1 MAGWWLT
8 YPSEKYESQLG
19 LLFPIY
25 EKIKP
30 CSKPPIRHGVLPH
43 NFNTLIIVWPI
54 RRVWTIPLGYMSP
67 ESGGSTMAIRMGE
80 TSSVRAC
87 LVTCSDKPGAQGSP
101 GGSREVWSMSLWSLG
116 FQDVSGR
123 YIMIYRQVYWVY
135 KSTLKKLRGDLPVSI
150 WWWKWHGGR
159 NDNNVGLYMVIVCVY
174 ISVCKYIYIDIYI
187 HSYIYIY
194 IVRYIYIHS
203 YI

>member
-1 MAGWWLT
+1 MVPQKANPCSIHRNLPLVPINMAGWWLT

-101 GGSREVWSMSLWSLG
+101 GGSREVWSMSL
-116 FQDVSGR
+116 
-123 YIMIYRQVYWVY
+123 
-135 KSTLKKLRGDLPVSI
+135 
-150 WWWKWHGGR
+150 
-159 NDNNVGLYMVIVCVY
+159 
-174 ISVCKYIYIDIYI
+174 
-187 HSYIYIY
+187 
-194 IVRYIYIHS
+194 
-203 YI
+203 